1 MTTSVGDRWTGRW
14 KMHQDPDEIL
24 RGVKDLEFTL
34 RRISTDESRP
44 EYAFDHTFDEESGLE
59 LDPFKDTTFIAYGR
73 NHLPAPK
80 TKLKSWRKTQE
91 DKYQKK
97 ISQAFGSASANTLHL
112 RGEKIFN
119 DEAEALVLVLLPDS
133 IDFFDN
139 GTRIVDLIYLT
150 CKTHLGIRTKRL
162 RTVRRARVFQD
173 GTAHGNPR

>member
-1 MTTSVGDRWTGRW
+1 
-14 KMHQDPDEIL
+14 MHQDPDEIL

-119 DEAEALVLVLLPDS
+119 DEA
-133 IDFFDN
+133 
-139 GTRIVDLIYLT
+139 DLIYLT